1 MGLTAYLKAT
11 NFCHVGCEHCYL
23 PEETRANKDIM
34 SQKTLEETAHLLLD
48 LARKEGHPTI
58 HVVWHGGEPLM
69 ISPEWYESA
78 GKTLEHIIGKGRFTE
93 SIQTSL
99 IPYKSKWK
107 NLIDSR
113 YGGCIG
119 SSVDFSQRKIK
130 SSPDAYLDLF
140 MKKVNNARNDGLYI
154 IPGMV
159 PTKNEIGKGKAIV
172 DWFVENDFD
181 EFNIERYSKVGVGS
195 IDWPSNKQHSM
206 FLIDVFD
213 AVLKRLNNGKPA
225 PYVKAIV
232 SGILGVLY
240 NLPGDRWGGACQ
252 KEFLVI
258 EPDGSTNS
266 CPDRARHEKPFSNVA
281 DGAEAFALS
290 EQRRGWI
297 RVQNITHKENH
308 CITCEYRTWCK
319 SGCPVTP
326 NGPSHKQDECSGY
339 KTFLN
344 HVKAVCEDNEQR
356 VLLENYCA
364 PLGQQIIQE
373 FEII

>member
-1 MGLTAYLKAT
+1 MGITAYIKAT

-48 LARKEGHPTI
+48 LARKEGHRTI

-78 GKTLEHIIGKGRFTE
+78 GKTLETIIGKGRFTE

-99 IPYKSKWK
+99 LPYKSKWK
-107 NLIDSR
+107 SLIEGR

-130 SSPDAYLDLF
+130 SSPDAYLELF

-172 DWFVENDFD
+172 DWFVENNFD
-181 EFNIERYSKVGVGS
+181 EFNIERYSKVGVSS

-213 AVLKRLNNGKPA
+213 AVLERLNNAKPA
-225 PYVKAIV
+225 PYAKAIV
-232 SGILGVLY
+232 SGILGVLH
-240 NLPGDRWGGACQ
+240 NLPGDRWGGSCQ

-266 CPDRARHEKPFSNVA
+266 CPDRARHEKPFSNVT
-281 DGAEAFALS
+281 DGADAFALS

-326 NGPSHKQDECSGY
+326 NGIMHKQEECSGY

-344 HVKAVCEDNEQR
+344 HVKAVCEDKNQR
-356 VLLENYCA
+356 ALLEKYCA
-364 PLGQQIIQE
+364 PLGQQINQE
-373 FEII
+373 FEIL